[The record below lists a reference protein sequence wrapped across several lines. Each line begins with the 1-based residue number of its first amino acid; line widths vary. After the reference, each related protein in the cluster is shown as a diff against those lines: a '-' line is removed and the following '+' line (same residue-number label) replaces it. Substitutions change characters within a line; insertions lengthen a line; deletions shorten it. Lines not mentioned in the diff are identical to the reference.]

1 MMIDFKGVTG
11 FCTTF
16 FAMRCKVVI
25 CKPLTSLKYSFHRT
39 MLATLSPA
47 CKTAFCK
54 FSPAFSASG
63 SGGGRAA

>member
-16 FAMRCKVVI
+16 FTMRCKVVI
-25 CKPLTSLKYSFHRT
+25 CKLLTSLKYSFHRT

-47 CKTAFCK
+47 CKPPFWK